1 MRKDVLIA
9 VIIIAIVASGIV
21 GAMLGDTWKP
31 PPPEHLRPPE
41 LQRIAQRDLTPLIVT
56 KAAIS
61 TMNMTIAIILIG
73 LYVKLYMEMKSDF
86 TLGLIVL
93 NGALLMYAITS
104 NPVIQ
109 IVLGFRSIGLG
120 PFVLIPDAFATVA
133 MCILLYLSLK

>member
-1 MRKDVLIA
+1 MKKGTLVA
-9 VIIIAIVASGIV
+9 VMFVVIVISGVV
-21 GAMLGDTWKP
+21 GAILGNTLRP
-31 PPPEHLRPPE
+31 PSPEHLQGPE
-41 LQRIAQRDLTPLIVT
+41 IQRIARHDLTPLIVT

-61 TMNMTIAIILIG
+61 TMNMTIALMLIG
-73 LYVKLYMEMKSDF
+73 LYTRLYIQMRSDF
-86 TLGLIVL
+86 TMGLIVL

-109 IVLGFRSIGLG
+109 IILGFRGIGLG